1 MRRYRIL
8 SLTLLAS
15 VSVTT
20 VPSKYELLNTVL
32 YACAGIV
39 CGIPG
44 VRYDAAQDVGGGT
57 VRPVAARSAHGRG
70 HYLRYRV
77 PPATVAAGE

>member
-1 MRRYRIL
+1 M
-8 SLTLLAS
+8 
-15 VSVTT
+15 
-20 VPSKYELLNTVL
+20 LNIVL
-32 YACAGIV
+32 YACAGFV

-57 VRPVAARSAHGRG
+57 VWPVAARSAHGRG

>member
-1 MRRYRIL
+1 MRHYRIL
-8 SLTLLAS
+8 SLSLLTS

-20 VPSKYELLNTVL
+20 RYELLNTVL
-32 YACAGIV
+32 YVCAGTV